1 MASSGFTRFHAQFND
16 AQFTATLDVFL
27 AFRTDSFPG
36 TYAAVSTRVS
46 HLVDLFRYRYTDVF
60 HQGVSFIIPVLL
72 AFLQLKCQGN
82 QETPFATHPKTMAVA
97 VSASVLFYL
106 AYSAQFRPCVRRF
119 SPACVGVLRHCMVWL
134 GNLSAASMASV
145 FFADSVRPLLYVLF
159 LLLPAGEL
167 LYWLYLKLSV
177 EGSEEFEVD
186 IGRIPG
192 FLNNLSRITAGASLD
207 RRYILPR

>member
-1 MASSGFTRFHAQFND
+1 MASNGFTRFHAQFNA
-16 AQFTATLDVFL
+16 AQFTATLDVFW
-27 AFRTDSFPG
+27 AFPTYSFPG
-36 TYAAVSTRVS
+36 TNAAVFTMAS
-46 HLVDLFRYRYTDVF
+46 HLVDLFHGRYTDVF

-97 VSASVLFYL
+97 VSACVLYYL
-106 AYSAQFRPCVRRF
+106 AYSAQFRPCVRCL
-119 SPACVGVLRHCMVWL
+119 SPACCGVLRHCMVWF
-134 GNLSAASMASV
+134 GDLSVASTASL
-145 FFADSVRPLLYVLF
+145 FFADSIRPLLYVLF

-167 LYWLYLKLSV
+167 LYRLYLKLSV

-186 IGRIPG
+186 IRQIPR
-192 FLNNLSRITAGASLD
+192 FLNNLSRITARASPD